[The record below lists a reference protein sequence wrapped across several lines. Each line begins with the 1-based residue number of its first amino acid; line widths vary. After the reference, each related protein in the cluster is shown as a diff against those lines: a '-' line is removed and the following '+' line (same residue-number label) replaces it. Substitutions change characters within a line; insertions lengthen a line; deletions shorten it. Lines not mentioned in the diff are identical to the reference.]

1 VTKIAVIYPTVIIV
15 TDGLVVIIEPLIDRK
30 YVAIFA
36 RKKTINHRNTWIKN
50 KQKRKKPIK
59 KNTLIIALRNSS
71 SNILLNT
78 RKEITK
84 IQK

>member
-1 VTKIAVIYPTVIIV
+1 MRS
-15 TDGLVVIIEPLIDRK
+15 GQE
-30 YVAIFA
+30 
-36 RKKTINHRNTWIKN
+36 
-50 KQKRKKPIK
+50 QKKPIK
-59 KNTLIIALRNSS
+59 ASSITAQKDVLIIALRNGS